1 MPPAR
6 KKLKTE
12 SEPRGEEIKNIS
24 KLQKCQLCKRGNTE
38 YLNLNAGWIFK
49 NIMFFIKKKFV

>member
-38 YLNLNAGWIFK
+38 YLNLNAGWFFK
-49 NIMFFIKKKFV
+49 NIMFFFI